1 MSVPAASIGR
11 LFHHRASSASLRVTI
26 YLSCCGISEDEVALT
41 STGLATDHRGI
52 LVFTM
57 PDGDPETLKAG
68 TTDLTAFNPEGR
80 VPILLLND
88 GRKLTQTG
96 PIIEYLEAVLPGG
109 KGAALT
115 PADPW
120 ARAEMHRIMWIVAAD
135 IQPYQNIPFII
146 QAMSEWGIV
155 KADPT
160 AHPLRLHYI
169 RREFG
174 ALEHILARSA
184 GKFAVGD
191 QLTQADCFLV
201 PQIRNALL
209 AEIDLAREFPNL
221 AQVWENAIAEPRVQD
236 VLEASGGVIQPL
248 AFDRDRFE
256 VYSD

>member
-1 MSVPAASIGR
+1 
-11 LFHHRASSASLRVTI
+11 
-26 YLSCCGISEDEVALT
+26 
-41 STGLATDHRGI
+41 
-52 LVFTM
+52 
-57 PDGDPETLKAG
+57 
-68 TTDLTAFNPEGR
+68 
-80 VPILLLND
+80 
-88 GRKLTQTG
+88 
-96 PIIEYLEAVLPGG
+96 
-109 KGAALT
+109 
-115 PADPW
+115 
-120 ARAEMHRIMWIVAAD
+120 MWIVAAD

-146 QAMSEWGIV
+146 QAMSEWGMV